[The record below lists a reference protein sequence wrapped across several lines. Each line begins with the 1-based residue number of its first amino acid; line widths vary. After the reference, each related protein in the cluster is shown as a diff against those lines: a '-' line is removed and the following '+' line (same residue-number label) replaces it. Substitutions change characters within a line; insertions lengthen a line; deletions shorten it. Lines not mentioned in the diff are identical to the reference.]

1 MQEHDATETA
11 WQNGYKA
18 GLEAGKRASLREGTW
33 VYKRVSGTCGCS
45 RCGGPGPGSA
55 ALLPVVR
62 GGTEG
67 TGMVNWEQITA
78 FAAWVLWMRFLIWWY
93 LQ

>member
-1 MQEHDATETA
+1 MQEHDATVRPGRTDIR
-11 WQNGYKA
+11 QGLRPGNGRPARK
-18 GLEAGKRASLREGTW
+18 
-33 VYKRVSGTCGCS
+33 
-45 RCGGPGPGSA
+45 GPGSA
-55 ALLPVVR
+55 AILPVVR

-78 FAAWVLWMRFLIWWY
+78 FAAWVLWMRFSIWWY